1 MNKIKYIFSILFS
14 LFTFFTVQAQPA
26 GALEVLGSVMEDG
39 EILES
44 ANIKVYRGNE
54 LVENLLTAANGK
66 FIINLELQTTYTL
79 EFAKDGLATKSVSI
93 DTKVPKE
100 EENEIIPYKFKIDLF
115 KIPES
120 YVPDDKIE
128 KPVTR
133 IAYNDQIG
141 DFDYDVQYTRQR
153 QQEIEFAK
161 KEMASKLL
169 AEEKAKRDAE
179 ARAKADSIAKAQA
192 ELKAKQEAEEKAK
205 QEALAAAAFK
215 KQQEDEARRKQVEE
229 EQARLKAE
237 AELKAKEEAEEKARL
252 AAEAKA
258 KREAEEVARLEAL
271 RVQDS
276 IKKAEDAERARL
288 AELKAKEDAE
298 EKARLA
304 AEAKAKR
311 EAEEVARLEA
321 LRVQDSIKKAED
333 AERARLAEL
342 KAKEDAEE
350 KARLAAEAK
359 AKRDAEEAEQV
370 RLAELKAKQEAE
382 ERARI
387 EAEAKAR
394 REAEIQAQKDALA
407 KMNAPDKNKKEAN
420 TMIPVFVDR
429 NYPEGITEETENESN
444 RTIYKTIVKRS
455 TTTDVFYKLVY
466 NWGGVYYFKNELSL
480 TEATY
485 LTEIKNVKNQLKN

>member
-1 MNKIKYIFSILFS
+1 
-14 LFTFFTVQAQPA
+14 
-26 GALEVLGSVMEDG
+26 
-39 EILES
+39 
-44 ANIKVYRGNE
+44 
-54 LVENLLTAANGK
+54 
-66 FIINLELQTTYTL
+66 
-79 EFAKDGLATKSVSI
+79 
-93 DTKVPKE
+93 
-100 EENEIIPYKFKIDLF
+100 
-115 KIPES
+115 
-120 YVPDDKIE
+120 
-128 KPVTR
+128 
-133 IAYNDQIG
+133 
-141 DFDYDVQYTRQR
+141 
-153 QQEIEFAK
+153 
-161 KEMASKLL
+161 
-169 AEEKAKRDAE
+169 
-179 ARAKADSIAKAQA
+179 
-192 ELKAKQEAEEKAK
+192 
-205 QEALAAAAFK
+205 
-215 KQQEDEARRKQVEE
+215 
-229 EQARLKAE
+229 
-237 AELKAKEEAEEKARL
+237 
-252 AAEAKA
+252 
-258 KREAEEVARLEAL
+258 
-271 RVQDS
+271 
-276 IKKAEDAERARL
+276 
-288 AELKAKEDAE
+288 
-298 EKARLA
+298 
-304 AEAKAKR
+304 
-311 EAEEVARLEA
+311 LEA

>member
-311 EAEEVARLEA
+311 
-321 LRVQDSIKKAED
+321 
-333 AERARLAEL
+333 
-342 KAKEDAEE
+342 
-350 KARLAAEAK
+350 
-359 AKRDAEEAEQV
+359 DAEEAEQV